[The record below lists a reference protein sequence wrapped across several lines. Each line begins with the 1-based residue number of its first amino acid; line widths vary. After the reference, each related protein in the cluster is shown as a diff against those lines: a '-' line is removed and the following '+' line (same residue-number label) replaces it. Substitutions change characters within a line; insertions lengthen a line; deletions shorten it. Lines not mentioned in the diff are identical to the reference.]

1 MALRRRIL
9 RDQTESAIDM
19 SDRRFPRGAG
29 GSGNGSNGA
38 GDRGGDGGTPDFGL
52 TAWDETSEH
61 KPPRDY
67 KKTFLV
73 AGLAILSWVAT
84 YVGML
89 ELIEANIGDLPIV
102 HKVIIG
108 FSVAMLMTMVVWLLD
123 QMFQPNGFFAKLAYA
138 GGYLFLTIISI
149 GFGFGFYWKVLE
161 SRGEGTRGAETAI
174 ASVQAPLQTA
184 AARLESLQTTLVRLK
199 DVSQSK
205 AEVERTAGTS
215 CPNSKPGDGPRRKLR
230 DDDAGRFAFAS
241 DFVKGRIGQVKSDMA
256 AIEGDLQKIVQD
268 DKAIIDKQ
276 GTRNEFMKTMNRKLD
291 GTVTNFNAFRGDP
304 QLKQIRTELAE
315 RADKSS
321 FIDTQGK
328 PYACPD
334 QQLATMIR
342 SVVASIDALP
352 VLDKPKITTVEGSDA
367 TIEAFRRLTASFYG
381 LLSFKLPPSADEL
394 RELQKK
400 AITQAEATAGGR
412 VATSSGEQAGQG
424 GLSKRDYVPL
434 AIAVFVDLCLLLV
447 SMGKTKSRM
456 QGLVPKMKEAE
467 RGPVIQ
473 ILSRFNEIHRD
484 RQIRENFEIFRHVV
498 FDFNG
503 DYYAAIPLIAPYSVD
518 RRRPNSYGPA
528 DVEALQQEAH
538 LLGNFFTSFEQER
551 LFSRVMMPLIPTSRI
566 QKKLWAQGS
575 KFAHAEAFRLY
586 KFKDGAWQEM
596 ILGAIMGAAK
606 RVETEK
612 RTRRVENDVFSRHTP
627 GFAPAP
633 NGQTFDPQSA
643 AADLRSADYQA
654 HVASAA
660 AMAAMARDV
669 AHTRADP
676 AFRHDPRATEA
687 FAPNVPRP
695 GNGASGRPVA
705 PPPPAAPQD
714 TRRGA
719 AFTRQRMPE
728 PLPAEA
734 GHRFSPGP
742 GVGRPAV
749 HNEPVFAARTE
760 PPASNPANAATMAA
774 NSNTATFEA
783 AIDAATNDPSRDVQ
797 TVTQILEPVEDR
809 HAVAFTERSFT
820 MQFKRDDL
828 PTSLTA
834 AIAAAAAPAT
844 RIDAPLLEMAPV
856 ETKAAF
862 DAIDGAA
869 LEREQAAVLR
879 GDELAGA
886 PAWDAETPAE
896 FEDVATMAQRFGLNR
911 QRA

>member
-1 MALRRRIL
+1 
-9 RDQTESAIDM
+9 M
-19 SDRRFPRGAG
+19 SDRRFPRGPSNGGGNGNGGSGGNGNG
-29 GSGNGSNGA
+29 GSGNG
-38 GDRGGDGGTPDFGL
+38 PIDFGL
-52 TAWDETSEH
+52 TSWDETSEQ

-73 AGLAILSWVAT
+73 TGLAILSWVAT

-89 ELIEANIGDLPIV
+89 ELIEANIGDLPII
-102 HKVIIG
+102 HKIIIG

-123 QMFQPNGFFAKLAYA
+123 QMFQPHNLFSKLAYT
-138 GGYLFLTIISI
+138 GGYLFLSIISI

-174 ASVQAPLQTA
+174 SSVQAPLQTA
-184 AARLESLQTTLVRLK
+184 AARLESLQSTLIRLK
-199 DVSQSK
+199 ETSQSK
-205 AEVERTAGTS
+205 AEIERTSGTS

-230 DDDAGRFAFAS
+230 DDDAGRFSFAS
-241 DFVKGRIGQVKSDMA
+241 DFVKTRIGQVKQEMG
-256 AIEGDLQKIVQD
+256 AIEADLAKIVQD
-268 DKAIIDKQ
+268 DKSIVDKH
-276 GTRNEFMKTMNRKLD
+276 GTRNEFMKAMNRKLD
-291 GTVTNFNAFRGDP
+291 STVTSFNAFRGDP

-315 RADKSS
+315 RADKSQ
-321 FIDTQGK
+321 FLDTQGK
-328 PYACPD
+328 TYACPD
-334 QQLATMIR
+334 QQLSTMIR

-367 TIEAFRRLTASFYG
+367 TIEAFRRLTATFYG

-400 AITQAEATAGGR
+400 AVTQAEATAGGKPL
-412 VATSSGEQAGQG
+412 AQNFEQVGQG

-447 SMGKTKSRM
+447 SMGKAKSRL

-518 RRRPNSYGPA
+518 KRRPNAYGPA

-612 RTRRVENDVFSRHTP
+612 RTRRVENDIFTRHTP
-627 GFAPAP
+627 SFGQQAQQAP
-633 NGQTFDPQSA
+633 NLRPELQT
-643 AADLRSADYQA
+643 ADLQA

-660 AMAAMARDV
+660 ALAAA
-669 AHTRADP
+669 AHDAIRPEAP
-676 AFRHDPRATEA
+676 AFATATAPHA
-687 FAPNVPRP
+687 FAPSVPRP
-695 GNGASGRPVA
+695 GSGAHGRPVA
-705 PPPPAAPQD
+705 PPPPPAPAPAES
-714 TRRGA
+714 RNNARPA
-719 AFTRQRMPE
+719 PFVRQSAPEPFPE
-728 PLPAEA
+728 PLTAQL
-734 GHRFSPGP
+734 
-742 GVGRPAV
+742 
-749 HNEPVFAARTE
+749 
-760 PPASNPANAATMAA
+760 ANTDPQHTGEYADVTVMPA
-774 NSNTATFEA
+774 NSNTAATLGSA
-783 AIDAATNDPSRDVQ
+783 STTATPAATLSPASDDHM
-797 TVTQILEPVEDR
+797 VEVEAR
-809 HAVAFTERSFT
+809 ERSVT
-820 MQFKRDDL
+820 YRLNPSEL
-828 PTSLTA
+828 PASLKA
-834 AIAAAAAPAT
+834 AFAAAPQQALSAAT
-844 RIDAPLLEMAPV
+844 SDEPSATIALPKATETNTLLDLEPATT
-856 ETKAAF
+856 ETKAFF
-862 DAIDGAA
+862 DTIDASA
-869 LEREQAAVLR
+869 LEKDQAEAL
-879 GDELAGA
+879 GGYDDLKQ
-886 PAWDAETPAE
+886 PAWNDRNEAAADKDADL
-896 FEDVATMAQRFGLNR
+896 DVASITRRFGLNR
-911 QRA
+911 HRA

>member
-1 MALRRRIL
+1 
-9 RDQTESAIDM
+9 M
-19 SDRRFPRGAG
+19 SDRRFSRGG
-29 GSGNGSNGA
+29 GSGGGSNGGSNNGGGA
-38 GDRGGDGGTPDFGL
+38 GNGGGEAPDFGL
-52 TAWDETSEH
+52 TAWDETSEQ

-67 KKTFLV
+67 KKAFLV

-89 ELIEANIGDLPIV
+89 ELIEANIGDLPIL
-102 HKVIIG
+102 HKIIIG
-108 FSVAMLMTMVVWLLD
+108 FSVGMLMTMVVWLLD
-123 QMFQPNGFFAKLAYA
+123 QLFQPVGFFSKLAYA

-184 AARLESLQTTLVRLK
+184 ASRLESLQTTLVRLK
-199 DVSQSK
+199 DMSQSK

-230 DDDAGRFAFAS
+230 DDDAGRFTFAS
-241 DFVKGRIGQVKSDMA
+241 DFVKSRIGQVKDDMGL
-256 AIEGDLQKIVQD
+256 IEADLQKIVQD
-268 DKAIIDKQ
+268 DRSIIDKQ

-315 RADKSS
+315 RADKSQ
-321 FIDTQGK
+321 FVDTQGK

-334 QQLATMIR
+334 QQLSTMIR

-352 VLDKPKITTVEGSDA
+352 MLEKPKITTVEGSDA
-367 TIEAFRRLTASFYG
+367 TIEAFRRLTATFYG
-381 LLSFKLPPSADEL
+381 LLSFKLPPSSDEL

-400 AITQAEATAGGR
+400 AMSQVEASAGGR
-412 VATSSGEQAGQG
+412 VPAPVVEQVGQG

-612 RTRRVENDVFSRHTP
+612 KTRRVENDVFTRHTP
-627 GFAPAP
+627 EFTR
-633 NGQTFDPQSA
+633 NGSNQQ
-643 AADLRSADYQA
+643 DLRSADVQA
-654 HVASAA
+654 HAASAA
-660 AMAAMARDV
+660 AMAAMARSAALASAEQD
-669 AHTRADP
+669 
-676 AFRHDPRATEA
+676 FRHDPLATSASAASA
-687 FAPNVPRP
+687 FAPGVPRP
-695 GNGASGRPVA
+695 GNSQSGRPVA
-705 PPPPAAPQD
+705 PPPPPAPAGNSN
-714 TRRGA
+714 RSA
-719 AFTRQRMPE
+719 SFTRHAMPE
-728 PLPAEA
+728 PLSAFEPRPLRQRSPVSPNTRAPIEA
-734 GHRFSPGP
+734 D
-742 GVGRPAV
+742 V
-749 HNEPVFAARTE
+749 EL
-760 PPASNPANAATMAA
+760 AATATAASAAAAVAASAAA
-774 NSNTATFEA
+774 NNNTATFEA
-783 AIDAATNDPSRDVQ
+783 AIDAATSPDHANNMGDVS
-797 TVTQILEPVEDR
+797 
-809 HAVAFTERSFT
+809 VAATADGRRSFEFKERSFT
-820 MQFKRDDL
+820 VRLDQDEL
-828 PTSLTA
+828 PVSLTA
-834 AIAAAAAPAT
+834 AIAAATAQTSLTGSVLDLEQLPAPT
-844 RIDAPLLEMAPV
+844 
-856 ETKAAF
+856 ETKAVF
-862 DAIDGAA
+862 DTIDTVA

-879 GDELAGA
+879 GDEPPFAA
-886 PAWDAETPAE
+886 AWDKKTETVAD
-896 FEDVATMAQRFGLNR
+896 FQDVATMAQRFGLNR
-911 QRA
+911 QRS

>member
-1 MALRRRIL
+1 
-9 RDQTESAIDM
+9 M
-19 SDRRFPRGAG
+19 SNRRFSSAAG
-29 GSGNGSNGA
+29 GSGNGGGGHGGGA
-38 GDRGGDGGTPDFGL
+38 FGSGGFGSGGQGGSGTGGPGEGASPDFGL
-52 TAWDETSEH
+52 TAWDDTSEQ

-67 KKTFLV
+67 KKLFLV

-102 HKVIIG
+102 HKAIIG

-123 QMFQPNGFFAKLAYA
+123 QMFQPVGFFSKLAYI

-174 ASVQAPLQTA
+174 ASVQAPMQTA

-268 DKAIIDKQ
+268 DKSILDKQ
-276 GTRNEFMKTMNRKLD
+276 GTRNDFMKSMNRKLD

-304 QLKQIRTELAE
+304 QLKQIRSELAE

-352 VLDKPKITTVEGSDA
+352 TLEKPKITTVEGSDA
-367 TIEAFRRLTASFYG
+367 TIEAFRRLTATFYG

-400 AITQAEATAGGR
+400 AMTQAEASTGGR
-412 VATSSGEQAGQG
+412 SVTAANEQVGQG

-498 FDFNG
+498 FDLNG

-612 RTRRVENDVFSRHTP
+612 RARRIENDVFTRHTP
-627 GFAPAP
+627 GF
-633 NGQTFDPQSA
+633 GQTSGGGLA
-643 AADLRSADYQA
+643 SDLRGADYQA

-660 AMAAMARDV
+660 AMAAMARE
-669 AHTRADP
+669 AAERHAEP
-676 AFRHDPRATEA
+676 SFRHDPHTAETH
-687 FAPNVPRP
+687 APNVPRFA
-695 GNGASGRPVA
+695 NGMPNRVAA
-705 PPPPAAPQD
+705 PPPPAAPSGNG
-714 TRRGA
+714 RPA

-728 PLPAEA
+728 PLASVPDLVMAGSRRQEA
-734 GHRFSPGP
+734 PHTK
-742 GVGRPAV
+742 
-749 HNEPVFAARTE
+749 TE
-760 PPASNPANAATMAA
+760 PIYAQKNDALTATAAPAANMAA
-774 NSNTATFEA
+774 NSNTASFDA
-783 AIDAATNDPSRDVQ
+783 AIDAATMNVGDVSGA
-797 TVTQILEPVEDR
+797 TQVLEAGDER
-809 HAVAFTERSFT
+809 HAVEFKERSFT
-820 MQFKRDDL
+820 MHLKRDEL
-828 PTSLTA
+828 PASLTA
-834 AIAAAAAPAT
+834 AIAAAASPSARNDT
-844 RIDAPLLEMAPV
+844 SLIEIERTQAPL

-862 DAIDGAA
+862 DSIDGAA
-869 LEREQAAVLR
+869 LEKDQAMALR
-879 GDELAGA
+879 GDEPQTA
-886 PAWDAETPAE
+886 PAWDTAENKAG
-896 FEDVATMAQRFGLNR
+896 FDDVATMAQRFGLNR

>member
-1 MALRRRIL
+1 
-9 RDQTESAIDM
+9 M
-19 SDRRFPRGAG
+19 SDRRFSRGPD
-29 GSGNGSNGA
+29 GSGNNGGGGGA
-38 GDRGGDGGTPDFGL
+38 GSGGPFDFGL
-52 TAWDETSEH
+52 SAWDETSEQ
-61 KPPRDY
+61 KPARDL
-67 KKTFLV
+67 KKAFLV
-73 AGLAILSWVAT
+73 GGLALLSWVAT

-89 ELIEANIGDLPIV
+89 ELIEANMGDLPIV

-123 QMFQPNGFFAKLAYA
+123 QLFQPIGFFSRLAYA
-138 GGYLFLTIISI
+138 GGYLFLTIISV

-161 SRGEGTRGAETAI
+161 SRGEGTRGAETAN

-184 AARLESLQTTLVRLK
+184 ASRLESLQTTLIRLK
-199 DVSQSK
+199 ETSQSK
-205 AEVERTAGTS
+205 AELERTAGSS

-230 DDDAGRFAFAS
+230 DDDAGRFSFAS
-241 DFVKGRIGQVKSDMA
+241 DFVKGRIGQVKEDMG
-256 AIEGDLQKIVQD
+256 AIEGDLAKIVQD
-268 DKAIIDKQ
+268 DRSILDKQ
-276 GTRNEFMKTMNRKLD
+276 GTRNEFMKAMNRKLD

-315 RADKSS
+315 RADKSQ

-328 PYACPD
+328 PYSCPD

-367 TIEAFRRLTASFYG
+367 TIEAFRRLTATFFG

-412 VATSSGEQAGQG
+412 AVPSMTEQVGQG

-434 AIAVFVDLCLLLV
+434 AIAIFVDLCLLLV
-447 SMGKTKSRM
+447 SMGKTKSRL

-498 FDFNG
+498 FDLNG

-518 RRRPNSYGPA
+518 RRRPNAYGPA

-606 RVETEK
+606 RVETDK
-612 RTRRVENDVFSRHTP
+612 RLRRVENDVFTRHTP
-627 GFAPAP
+627 TGR
-633 NGQTFDPQSA
+633 GSDFDALHGVDYKPTPRQLPRCLLPYGSQS
-643 AADLRSADYQA
+643 
-654 HVASAA
+654 
-660 AMAAMARDV
+660 
-669 AHTRADP
+669 
-676 AFRHDPRATEA
+676 
-687 FAPNVPRP
+687 
-695 GNGASGRPVA
+695 
-705 PPPPAAPQD
+705 
-714 TRRGA
+714 TRR
-719 AFTRQRMPE
+719 TP
-728 PLPAEA
+728 
-734 GHRFSPGP
+734 
-742 GVGRPAV
+742 
-749 HNEPVFAARTE
+749 
-760 PPASNPANAATMAA
+760 
-774 NSNTATFEA
+774 
-783 AIDAATNDPSRDVQ
+783 
-797 TVTQILEPVEDR
+797 
-809 HAVAFTERSFT
+809 
-820 MQFKRDDL
+820 KRDCVARSNHRQALPRVCLGLERAHLGGQYHRHRRRDL
-828 PTSLTA
+828 PT
-834 AIAAAAAPAT
+834 
-844 RIDAPLLEMAPV
+844 RVGM
-856 ETKAAF
+856 
-862 DAIDGAA
+862 G
-869 LEREQAAVLR
+869 
-879 GDELAGA
+879 
-886 PAWDAETPAE
+886 
-896 FEDVATMAQRFGLNR
+896 
-911 QRA
+911 